1 MLTSE
6 EAESFLTN
14 VLKFKNWREV
24 LEGDKLE
31 FLRVLVPYY
40 AHNLY
45 FHNVCMNIVPSAE
58 RRVPTAQDIV
68 SAGLSGIG
76 GACITQNT
84 FLTYLLQAIGFNSY
98 TVSGFVHGPRNT
110 PDNHVICI
118 VEFSP
123 EEKYL
128 LELGVA
134 LPFAEPVPMHK
145 LPFTQTAAGFRYRYK
160 KADDREGVFY
170 RVQLDGA
177 LFGGEFE
184 DKSTE
189 YVRYEFTMKPQ
200 PVEFFQEPLV
210 AVFIDVDTSIFLQHP
225 FMFRYFEED
234 DSGNLV
240 DEPNISGD
248 RKWILIRGVS
258 VLIGTD
264 KGKEVK
270 HYDNYDQ
277 VKPVILKHFPK
288 FREEDVEKALECWNT
303 SVVKYGYFKAR

>member
-1 MLTSE
+1 MLSPE
-6 EAESFLTN
+6 EADSFLTN
-14 VLKFKNWREV
+14 ILKFSNWRKV
-24 LEGDKLE
+24 LAKDKLE
-31 FLRVLVPYY
+31 FLKVLVPYY

-45 FHNVCMNIVPSAE
+45 FQNVSMNALPSAE
-58 RRVPTAQDIV
+58 RRVPTAKDII

-84 FLTYLLQAIGFNSY
+84 FLTWLLQAIGFNSY
-98 TVSGFVHGPRNT
+98 TVSGFVHGPRNM

-118 VEFSP
+118 VEFSS

-145 LPFTQTAAGFRYRYK
+145 LPYTQTAAGFRYRYK
-160 KADDREGVFY
+160 EADDKKGVYY

-177 LFGGEFE
+177 LYGAEFE
-184 DKSTE
+184 DKNLE
-189 YVRYEFTMKPQ
+189 YVRYEFTMTPQ
-200 PVEFFQEPLV
+200 PVEFFHDPLI
-210 AVFIDVDTSIFLQHP
+210 AVFINVDTSIFLQHP

-234 DSGNLV
+234 ASGTLV
-240 DEPNISGD
+240 DEPNINGD

-264 KGKEVK
+264 NGKNVR
-270 HYDNYDQ
+270 HYNNYDE
-277 VKPVILKHFPK
+277 VKPVILKYFPK
-288 FREEDVEKALECWNT
+288 FRKEDLERSLECWNS
-303 SVVKYGYFKAR
+303 SVAKYGYFKAR